1 MRLKIIKLT
10 EALVRVKEQT
20 EALLYS
26 EAENIDNETYKRLL
40 DVHSEIC
47 RALDKLL

>member
-40 DVHSEIC
+40 DAHSEIC

>member
-26 EAENIDNETYKRLL
+26 ENIDNETYKRLL
-40 DVHSEIC
+40 DAHSEIC